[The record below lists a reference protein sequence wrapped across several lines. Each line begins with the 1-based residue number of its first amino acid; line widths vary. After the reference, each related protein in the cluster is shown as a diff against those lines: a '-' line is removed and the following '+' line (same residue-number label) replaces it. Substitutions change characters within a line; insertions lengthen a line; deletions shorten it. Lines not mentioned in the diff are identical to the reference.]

1 MNTEIVI
8 AVQSPRAPRPSGAY
22 SQAVRVGPLLFVSG
36 QGPFDPRTGAIVG
49 EEISAQVRQ
58 TMANISAI
66 LTAAGASLGHV
77 AKITAYLARES
88 DFAEYDRVYAEFF
101 PGVKPARTTVQAGTW
116 EILVE
121 IDAVAYLPHDPAA
134 G

>member
-1 MNTEIVI
+1 MNTEVVT

-36 QGPFDPRTGAIVG
+36 QGPFDPLSDAIVG
-49 EEISAQVRQ
+49 TEIGDQVRQ
-58 TMANISAI
+58 TLANVTTI

-101 PGVKPARTTVQAGTW
+101 PAVKPARTTVQAGTW
-116 EILVE
+116 EILIE
-121 IDAVAYLPHDPAA
+121 IDAVAYLPQE
-134 G
+134 GSTG